1 VPKAARSMGDTTEGR
16 DATEGRGAVRAYYG
30 LAAAA
35 LVLPL
40 LVFAGGGWLAWQAV
54 LRDARQGLDGAL
66 AVSTEQATKVLDT
79 HMLVAARVNDLLGG
93 LDDAAV
99 KAREA
104 QLRDQILAMIHPFP
118 QVTAVIVSDSRGQ
131 ALLATPRYPIDPD
144 MTFADRDYFQALR
157 EGHAQ
162 TFISATHAG
171 RLTGQP
177 AFSFAR
183 RKGDDPQQ
191 FQGVILVFVSPR
203 YFEAFDSSLFN
214 GSPDYTAGLYRED
227 GALLARY
234 PSPQDMVFPLPKP
247 NTLLMTAIVH
257 DPLNGMARG
266 IGVDGADRLIAYH
279 KLDAYPVYATVGRT
293 WHSIVIEWCNLVA
306 THLIF
311 GIPATIALFMLSLLA
326 ARRARRESATLAI
339 LRTETRRREQAEDA
353 LRQAQ
358 KMEAV
363 GRLTGGIAH
372 DFNNHLTVISSN
384 IELLMRRL
392 PENSGSLA
400 RLADAAMNGVRRAAT
415 LTQRLLAF
423 SRQQTLDPEPLDL
436 GQLVSGML
444 DLLRRTLG
452 ESISIQTVS
461 PGRLWL
467 TRIDANQLE
476 SALLNLAVNARD
488 AMPRGGTL
496 TIETAN
502 AALDEAYAAQHADL
516 TAGQYVMIAVRDTGI
531 GMSADVQARAF
542 EPFFTTKPF
551 GHGTGLGLS
560 MVYGFVAQS
569 GGHVRID
576 SAPGLGTTIRLYL
589 PRYVLQPSSL
599 AVAGDAAAG
608 RSHGAAE
615 TVLVV
620 EDDDT
625 VRHAAVEA
633 LREIGY
639 HVLEAPDAMEAFQL
653 IADRGGIDL
662 LFTDVG
668 LPGGVNGRA
677 LADAAHNISP
687 ALKVLFTT
695 GYTTL
700 QSDTLNGDAHF
711 LAKPFSLQ
719 QLETKVREV
728 LDAPAPDHAMHVRT
742 ESA

>member
-1 VPKAARSMGDTTEGR
+1 MDDTR
-16 DATEGRGAVRAYYG
+16 EGRGAVRAYYG
-30 LAAAA
+30 LAVAA
-35 LVLPL
+35 LLLPVLVL
-40 LVFAGGGWLAWQAV
+40 CGGAWLAWQSV
-54 LRDARQGLDGAL
+54 LRDARQGLDRAL

-79 HMLVAARVNDLLGG
+79 HMLVAARVNDLVGG
-93 LDDAAV
+93 LDDAAIR
-99 KAREA
+99 AHEPP
-104 QLRDQILAMIHPFP
+104 LRDQIVAMIRPFP
-118 QVTAVIVSDSRGQ
+118 QVTAVIVSNSDGQ
-131 ALLATPRYPIDPD
+131 ALLSTPHYPVDPGT
-144 MTFADRDYFQALR
+144 TFADRDYFLALR
-157 EGHAQ
+157 DGHRSP
-162 TFISATHAG
+162 FISATVTG
-171 RLTGQP
+171 SQTGQS
-177 AFSFAR
+177 AFSVAR
-183 RKGDDPQQ
+183 RKGDDPRQ
-191 FQGVILVFVSPR
+191 FQGVILVLVSPR
-203 YFEAFDSSLFN
+203 YFETFDRSLFN
-214 GSPDYTAGLYRED
+214 DSADYTAGLYRED

-234 PSPQDMVFPLPKP
+234 PSTPDLAFPAAKP
-247 NTLLMTAIVH
+247 NTLLMTAIAR
-257 DPLNGMARG
+257 DPVSGMVRG
-266 IGVDGADRLIAYH
+266 EAVDGVARVIAYR
-279 KLDAYPVYATVGRT
+279 KLDAYPVYVTVGRS
-293 WHSIVIEWCNLVA
+293 WHSIVVAWRNLMA

-311 GIPATIALFMLSLLA
+311 GIPATMALFALSLLA
-326 ARRARRESATLAI
+326 ARRARRESATLAALQAEI
-339 LRTETRRREQAEDA
+339 RRREQAEDA

-384 IELLMRRL
+384 VELLKRRL
-392 PENSGSLA
+392 PENAAGLV
-400 RLADAAMNGVRRAAT
+400 RLADAAMHGVRRAAT

-423 SRQQTLDPEPLDL
+423 SRQQTLDPEPLDA

-452 ESISIQTVS
+452 ESVVIETAAAS
-461 PGRLWL
+461 GLWL

-488 AMPRGGTL
+488 AMPRGGKL

-502 AALDEAYAAQHADL
+502 AALDESYVARHAEL

-531 GMSADVQARAF
+531 GMSPDVQARVF

-551 GHGTGLGLS
+551 GQGTGLGLS

-569 GGHVRID
+569 GGHIRID
-576 SAPGLGTTIRLYL
+576 SAPGAGTTIRLYL
-589 PRYVLQPSSL
+589 PRYVQQPSPL
-599 AVAGDAAAG
+599 AVTRNAAVRA
-608 RSHGAAE
+608 HGAAE

-625 VRHAAVEA
+625 VRNAAVEA

-639 HVLEAPDAMEAFQL
+639 QVLEAPDAMEAFRL

-677 LADAAHNISP
+677 LADAAHNINP

-695 GYTTL
+695 GYTRDATL
-700 QSDTLNGDAHF
+700 KSGTLNGDVHF

-719 QLETKVREV
+719 QLEAKVREV
-728 LDAPAPDHAMHVRT
+728 LDAPAPDDAVHVRT